1 MPDSAKFL
9 NPVDASVTDQTKET
23 FWFLQQFA
31 QWHGNISQ
39 NVISQNV
46 YNKIVIEQI
55 CKALKT
61 TFPCGDIISVN

>member
-39 NVISQNV
+39 NVFL
-46 YNKIVIEQI
+46 VIEQI
-55 CKALKT
+55 CKVLKT
-61 TFPCGDIISVN
+61 TFPCGDIISLN